1 LNIGSSRY
9 SSLSS
14 I

>member
-1 LNIGSSRY
+1 MLCIRSRY

-14 I
+14 